1 MDTTAGIHSDG
12 SSAVNDKCYAIQTG
26 RYQLDVEE
34 LQRRLTQEANAAL
47 TEAPLLEQGGIV
59 GLECKPS
66 AVKTVLKKGVEVA
79 LWPISKPVKGIL
91 YVQRHWEEFFWNSV
105 DSAVR
110 KRKETNSRE
119 PVETASKSMPG
130 RFTSKELLLSD
141 SSMPV
146 SSTPDLSEKD
156 LAALR
161 ALDGHRLNYSHLHL
175 AHEFNTQSLGKRDE
189 ECESPSRSDGT
200 ISRLEISRSDL
211 ERRPTKDWSHRRY
224 RPCAFQ

>member
-1 MDTTAGIHSDG
+1 MDTTAGLHSDG
-12 SSAVNDKCYAIQTG
+12 SSDVNDKWYAIQTG

-34 LQRRLTQEANAAL
+34 LQRRLTEKANAAL
-47 TEAPLLEQGGIV
+47 TEAPWLEQGGIV
-59 GLECKPS
+59 GLERKPS
-66 AVKTVLKKGVEVA
+66 AVKTVLKKGVKVA

-110 KRKETNSRE
+110 KRKETKSRE

-161 ALDGHRLNYSHLHL
+161 ALEGNRLNHSHRHL
-175 AHEFNTQSLGKRDE
+175 AHELNTQLLGKRDE
-189 ECESPSRSDGT
+189 ECELTLRSDGT
-200 ISRLEISRSDL
+200 ISRLEISQSDL
-211 ERRPTKDWSHRRY
+211 ERLPTKDWSPDRY
-224 RPCAFQ
+224 RPCAVQ